1 MIGLVQKA
9 LQEIRE
15 ILENHHVVRAELFGS
30 AAEGNFSSNSDI
42 DILVT
47 FSEDLPLLEYADNYF
62 SLKDQLEL
70 LLKRRV
76 DLLSTRSLKN
86 SALLAAINQTKQSL
100 YAA

>member
-1 MIGLVQKA
+1 MIGLIENA

-15 ILENHHVVRAELFGS
+15 IFKNHQVVKAELFGS
-30 AAEGNFSSNSDI
+30 AADGDFSSSSDI

-47 FSEDLPLLEYADNYF
+47 FSEELPLLDYADNFF
-62 SLKDQLEL
+62 SLKDQLEHI
-70 LLKRRV
+70 LKRRV

-86 SALLAAINQTKQSL
+86 VALLAAINRTKQAL